1 MNILYFDTSK
11 GDLEKVVEAL
21 NYLTKEKGMEEI
33 LALPDFTYL
42 QTDCPKEDLIWWRDK
57 LNEII
62 EERTE

>member
-11 GDLEKVVEAL
+11 GDLNQIVETL
-21 NYLTKEKGMEEI
+21 NYLAERGMGEI

-42 QTDCPKEDLIWWRDK
+42 QRDCPKETLIWWRDK